1 MKYILSTLFAILL
14 SLSSN
19 ALASN
24 FEIVA
29 IVNDTAISTMDLNER
44 LDLSISSS
52 GLKDDSL
59 TRDKLKPQIL
69 RTLIDEA
76 LYMQEARELR
86 IDASS
91 LELKKAIVKLEKQN
105 KLKQGTFDDFLKKN
119 GIPVQAM
126 KKQIE
131 SQVIW
136 GKILNKR
143 VRPKIIITEREI
155 EEKLEH
161 ISNVSG
167 ISELDISEIVLHVDS
182 PVDAKRIKS
191 LAEKL
196 YDEIKEG
203 ANFES
208 IAKEF
213 SQSSTAS
220 NGGSLGWVREEH
232 APKEIISKI
241 RNLQVGGISLPFYE
255 NGNYYIIKLNDRRA
269 LINDPSTVKKVKLKH
284 AFVEIANNLPKSEVI
299 KMQDKIRASV
309 VKYKSCADF
318 AKLAKNIN
326 SKLSTETISIDISE
340 LNPEVKPAVIQTPVN
355 SLTPPIPSPGG
366 IHIFGVCDK
375 TEPEKSIVLKDR
387 IEGMIL
393 RRKIDLQAQRYLQKL
408 RDKAFIEI
416 RI

>member
-1 MKYILSTLFAILL
+1 MKYILSTLFAIFL
-14 SLSSN
+14 SFSSN

-29 IVNDTAISTMDLNER
+29 IVNDTAISTIDLNER
-44 LDLSISSS
+44 LELSISSS
-52 GLKDDSL
+52 GLPDSPQ
-59 TRDKLKPQIL
+59 TRQKLKPQIL

-76 LYMQEARELR
+76 LYLQEAKEMR
-86 IDASS
+86 IDASPM
-91 LELKKAIVKLEKQN
+91 ELKQAIVKLEKQN
-105 KLKQGTFDDFLKKN
+105 NLKQGTFEEFLKEN
-119 GIPVQAM
+119 NIPISAM

-143 VRPKIIITEREI
+143 VRSRIIITDREI

-182 PVDAKRIKS
+182 PEDAERIRL

-196 YDEIKEG
+196 LEEIKNG
-203 ANFES
+203 ASFES

-232 APKEIISKI
+232 ALKAIISKV
-241 RNLQVGGISLPFYE
+241 RNLQVGGVSSPFYE

-269 LINDPSTVKKVKLKH
+269 LINDPTTVKSVKMKH
-284 AFVEIANNLPKSEVI
+284 AFVEIKNNLPKSKILEIQDNI
-299 KMQDKIRASV
+299 KSNVQN
-309 VKYKSCADF
+309 YKSCSDF
-318 AKLAKNIN
+318 AKFAKNIN
-326 SKLSTETISIDISE
+326 SSLPTETIAIEVSE

-355 SLTPPIPSPGG
+355 SLTPPIPAPGG

-375 TEPEKSIVLKDR
+375 TEPEKSIVLKER

-393 RRKIDLQAQRYLQKL
+393 RRKMDLQAQRYLQDL